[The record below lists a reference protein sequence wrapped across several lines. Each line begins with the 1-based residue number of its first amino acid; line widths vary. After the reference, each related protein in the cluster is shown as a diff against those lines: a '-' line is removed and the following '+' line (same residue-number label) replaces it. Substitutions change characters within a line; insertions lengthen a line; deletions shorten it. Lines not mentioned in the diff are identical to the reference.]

1 MKEQLVLGEI
11 HAAKNAIAD
20 AEGDLAQLLSEIQV
34 ASRAEKT
41 TISEAMQNGF
51 HKLRAAREHLIA
63 REKLARGEDH

>member
-20 AEGDLAQLLSEIQV
+20 AEGDLAQLLSEVQV

-41 TISEAMQNGF
+41 TISEAMQNAF
-51 HKLRAAREHLIA
+51 HKLRAAREHLVA
-63 REKLARGEDH
+63 LEKLTRGEDP

>member
-34 ASRAEKT
+34 ASRADKT
-41 TISEAMQNGF
+41 TISEAMQNAF
-51 HKLRAAREHLIA
+51 HKLRAARQHLVA
-63 REKLARGEDH
+63 LEKLARGEDP